1 MTKELIANVEPYETR
16 VAVLDEG
23 ALINLFIERGD
34 PLAGNIYK
42 GRVSNV
48 LPGMEAA
55 FVDIGLE
62 RNAFLHVGDIRSQRL
77 AGEEIEESFGKGAI
91 AERLRV
97 GQEILVQVT
106 KEPRGGK
113 GARATTY
120 VALPGHYIVL
130 MPTVTGVGVSRRIED
145 EHERKRLRSLAE
157 RLRPVQARG
166 GERMGRIV

>member
-42 GRVSNV
+42 GRVANV

-62 RNAFLHVGDIRSQRL
+62 RNAFLHVGDILLLS
-77 AGEEIEESFGKGAI
+77 
-91 AERLRV
+91 V
-97 GQEILVQVT
+97 
-106 KEPRGGK
+106 P
-113 GARATTY
+113 
-120 VALPGHYIVL
+120 
-130 MPTVTGVGVSRRIED
+130 
-145 EHERKRLRSLAE
+145 
-157 RLRPVQARG
+157 
-166 GERMGRIV
+166 

>member
-1 MTKELIANVEPYETR
+1 MTKELIANVESYETR

-48 LPGMEAA
+48 LPGMQAA

-77 AGEEIEESFGKGAI
+77 AGEEIEESFGNGAI
-91 AERLRV
+91 GARVRV
-97 GQEILVQVT
+97 GRGILAPVREEQSGS
-106 KEPRGGK
+106 KE
-113 GARATTY
+113 
-120 VALPGHYIVL
+120 
-130 MPTVTGVGVSRRIED
+130 
-145 EHERKRLRSLAE
+145 
-157 RLRPVQARG
+157 ARG
-166 GERMGRIV
+166 TAAVA